1 MNRVKEIVD
10 NVRTLIRDVLR
21 VKKSLKSDEIVSI
34 CNIKC
39 TDERIEKELVGLQN
53 EIEHLTKLEKKIK
66 IKTKFDDI
74 GSDDREKMDIQWVKV
89 SEKIEV
95 MIKIGVI
102 LFFVTYFIV

>member
-1 MNRVKEIVD
+1 LNRVKEIVD

-66 IKTKFDDI
+66 IKTKFDYI

-102 LFFVTYFIV
+102 RFFVTYFIV